1 MVNNDIKTRSNQGTI
16 ASIIGILVNILLAVG
31 KMTVGLICGV
41 ISMVA
46 DGMNNLTDC
55 GSSAISML
63 SFKLSSK
70 PADKEHPYG
79 HERIEY
85 VCSVAV
91 AFIILLVA
99 FETIKSSIEKI
110 ISPSASDFS
119 LLAIIVLVVSI
130 LAKFGLFFYYR
141 ITAKRIN
148 SDILKAT
155 SIDSL
160 SDCISTSVVLITVII
175 GSTTGI
181 SIDAYASIL
190 VALFIAYSGI
200 GVLKE
205 TLSKLI
211 GQAPDEQMINFIKEK
226 VLAREG
232 VLGIHD
238 VSVYCYG
245 PNKYFASVHVEVDAN
260 VDVLKSHEM
269 VDDIEREFAKETNI
283 ILTGHLDPIITDDEE
298 VNWLRDKTE
307 QFVKNID
314 ARFSIHDFRMV
325 RGERH
330 TNVLFDV
337 AVPFDTTLSYQEIKK
352 QLENDITACNEK
364 YCSIITIEHSL

>member
-1 MVNNDIKTRSNQGTI
+1 MNNDVKKRNNQGTI
-16 ASIIGILVNILLAVG
+16 ASVIGILVNILLAIG
-31 KMTVGLICGV
+31 KMTVGFISGV

-99 FETIKSSIEKI
+99 FETVKSSIEKI
-110 ISPSASDFS
+110 ISPSESDFS
-119 LLAIIVLVVSI
+119 YLAIAVLLVSI

-141 ITAKRIN
+141 VTARRIN

-155 SIDSL
+155 AVDSL

-175 GSTTGI
+175 GTLTGVN
-181 SIDAYASIL
+181 IDAYASIL

-200 GVLKE
+200 GVLRE

-211 GQAPDEQMINFIKEK
+211 GQAPDEQTVNFIKQK
-226 VLAREG
+226 VLSHEG

-238 VSVYCYG
+238 VAVYSYG
-245 PNKYFASVHVEVDAN
+245 PNKYFASVHVEVDAS
-260 VDVLKSHEM
+260 VDVLLSHEL
-269 VDDIEREFAKETNI
+269 VDDIERKFANETNI
-283 ILTGHLDPIITDDEE
+283 ILTGHLDPIVTNDEE
-298 VNWLRDKTE
+298 VNGLREKTIG
-307 QFVKNID
+307 FVKKID
-314 ARFSIHDFRMV
+314 DRLTIHDFRMV

-337 AVPFDTTLSYQEIKK
+337 AVPFDVTLSHQEIRKII
-352 QLENDITACNEK
+352 ESEITACNDK
-364 YCSIITIEHSL
+364 YRCIITIEHTL

>member
-1 MVNNDIKTRSNQGTI
+1 MINNDIKTRSNQGTI

-31 KMTVGLICGV
+31 KMAVGLICGV

-160 SDCISTSVVLITVII
+160 TDAISTLITLVQYVAQSLQQRPFMYKII
-175 GSTTGI
+175 GCG
-181 SIDAYASIL
+181 
-190 VALFIAYSGI
+190 
-200 GVLKE
+200 
-205 TLSKLI
+205 
-211 GQAPDEQMINFIKEK
+211 M
-226 VLAREG
+226 
-232 VLGIHD
+232 
-238 VSVYCYG
+238 
-245 PNKYFASVHVEVDAN
+245 
-260 VDVLKSHEM
+260 M
-269 VDDIEREFAKETNI
+269 
-283 ILTGHLDPIITDDEE
+283 
-298 VNWLRDKTE
+298 
-307 QFVKNID
+307 
-314 ARFSIHDFRMV
+314 
-325 RGERH
+325 
-330 TNVLFDV
+330 
-337 AVPFDTTLSYQEIKK
+337 
-352 QLENDITACNEK
+352 
-364 YCSIITIEHSL
+364 